1 MILAIILGFITGWAI
16 SMPIGPVNAASI
28 TRTIRF
34 GPWHGFAVGTGAAKM
49 DIIYCGGAT
58 QINEYL
64 LSAPVL
70 NLFFRIIGFGL
81 LIFLGIKSLR
91 VKPQE
96 HPMTSQED
104 MKSEATAEHRVEKL
118 HLAQGN
124 IIASLALGIVLYA
137 SNIAS
142 LPEWIFITAFWKH
155 QGLLSDG
162 FTISLIFAAAAG
174 LGTAGWFFTL
184 TRYFAKKQTTLKPKT
199 LAIIN
204 KVAGFAMLGFG
215 IYFGYMILF
224 NTDWARVNKALRRA
238 EPKEVYMITNS
249 ISRRA

>member
-1 MILAIILGFITGWAI
+1 
-16 SMPIGPVNAASI
+16 
-28 TRTIRF
+28 
-34 GPWHGFAVGTGAAKM
+34 
-49 DIIYCGGAT
+49 
-58 QINEYL
+58 
-64 LSAPVL
+64 
-70 NLFFRIIGFGL
+70 
-81 LIFLGIKSLR
+81 
-91 VKPQE
+91 
-96 HPMTSQED
+96 
-104 MKSEATAEHRVEKL
+104 VEKL